1 MNFPGTLSRESANFS
16 ITETFINLLVQNRA
30 KKVGGKEEGERICH
44 QVQLSIKKNLRSSS
58 SQVHGDIATIWPN
71 H

>member
-16 ITETFINLLVQNRA
+16 ITETFINLLVENRA
-30 KKVGGKEEGERICH
+30 KKVGGKEEEERICH
-44 QVQLSIKKNLRSSS
+44 QVQLSIKKNLRRSS
-58 SQVHGDIATIWPN
+58 SQVHGGIATIWPN